1 MTSKKHQ
8 NIYIIGAGI
17 SGLIVAL
24 ELEKNGYHS
33 TIIEASDSVGGRVK
47 TDVYEGYQLDHGF
60 QVLLTS
66 YPAAQKYFN
75 YEELELQKFLPGA
88 VIYENNT
95 SSILGDGFR
104 CFDLLFS
111 TLTTSKVTFGD
122 KLKILKLN
130 RILKNKTLQDIFSK
144 EETTTLQYLKNFGF
158 SQKAICNFFAPFF
171 SGIFL
176 ETTLS
181 TSSRMFEFVYKMFGT
196 GYAAL
201 PKAGIAAIPNQLK
214 NKLKSTTF
222 LFNTKVA
229 SVEKGLIKLSNG
241 DVLGSNMTIIATD
254 SSSLLSNRKST
265 KQEWKSCQT
274 LYFETKKRTITKPLI
289 GLLANEFSLI
299 NNIFYTTSIANNN
312 SSEKELLSVTV
323 VRDHNLHETL
333 LIKEVIRELKEFCGI
348 DVLRFVKMYD
358 IPKALPKL
366 ESLKYAPTKETIE
379 VNDSIILAGDQLCN
393 GSLNAAM
400 LSGELAAKVAL
411 ENLNS

>member
-1 MTSKKHQ
+1 MTSKKHR

-17 SGLIVAL
+17 SGLIAAL
-24 ELEKNGYHS
+24 ELEKHGYHP

-47 TDVYEGYQLDHGF
+47 TDVIEGYQLDYGF

-66 YPAAQKYFN
+66 YPAAQKYLN

-88 VIYENNT
+88 VIFENKST
-95 SSILGDGFR
+95 AILGDGFR
-104 CFDLLFS
+104 SFDLLFS
-111 TLTTSKVTFGD
+111 TLTTNKVTFRD
-122 KLKILKLN
+122 KLKILRLN
-130 RILKNKTLQDIFSK
+130 RILKSKRLEDIFSE

-158 SQKAICNFFAPFF
+158 SQKAIRNFFTPFL

-176 ETTLS
+176 ETTLT

-201 PKAGIAAIPNQLK
+201 PKAGIGAIPNQLK
-214 NKLKSTTF
+214 SKLKSTTF

-229 SVEKGLIKLSNG
+229 SVEKDSIKLSNG
-241 DVLGSNMTIIATD
+241 DVLESNMTIIATD

-274 LYFETKKRTITKPLI
+274 LYFETEKRTITKPLI
-289 GLLANEFSLI
+289 GLIANEFSLI
-299 NNIFYTTSIANNN
+299 NNIFFTTSIAN
-312 SSEKELLSVTV
+312 SSTSKKELLSVTI

-333 LIKEVIRELKEFCGI
+333 LVKEVIKELKEICGI
-348 DVLRFVKMYD
+348 DVIKFLKMYD

>member
-17 SGLIVAL
+17 SGLIAAL
-24 ELEKNGYHS
+24 ELEKNGYHP

-47 TDVYEGYQLDHGF
+47 TDVYEGFQLDHGF

-66 YPAAQKYFN
+66 YPAAQKYLN

-88 VIYENNT
+88 VIFENKS
-95 SSILGDGFR
+95 SSILGDGLRSFN
-104 CFDLLFS
+104 LLFS
-111 TLTTSKVTFGD
+111 TLTTNKVTFGD
-122 KLKILKLN
+122 KFKILRLN
-130 RILKNKTLQDIFSK
+130 RILKNKTLDDIFSE
-144 EETTTLQYLKNFGF
+144 EETTTLEYLKNFGF
-158 SQKAICNFFAPFF
+158 SQKAIHNFFTPFF

-201 PKAGIAAIPNQLK
+201 PKAGIGAIPNQLK

-222 LFNTKVA
+222 LYNTKVA
-229 SVEKGLIKLSNG
+229 SVEKDSIKLSNG
-241 DVLGSNMTIIATD
+241 DVLESNMTIIATD
-254 SSSLLSNRKST
+254 SSNLLSNRKST

-274 LYFETKKRTITKPLI
+274 LYFETLKRTIGKPII

-299 NNIFYTTSIANNN
+299 NNIFFTTSIANNN
-312 SSEKELLSVTV
+312 SSKKELLSVTI

-333 LIKEVIRELKEFCGI
+333 LVKEVIKELREICGI
-348 DVLRFVKMYD
+348 EVSKFVKMFD

-366 ESLKYAPTKETIE
+366 ESLKYAPTRETIE
-379 VNDSIILAGDQLCN
+379 VNESIILAGDQLCN

-400 LSGELAAKVAL
+400 LSGELAAKTVL
-411 ENLNS
+411 EKLQ

>member
-66 YPAAQKYFN
+66 YPAAQKYLN

-130 RILKNKTLQDIFSK
+130 RILKNKTLQDIFSE

-158 SQKAICNFFAPFF
+158 SQKAIRNFFAPFF

>member
-17 SGLIVAL
+17 SGLIAAL

-66 YPAAQKYFN
+66 YPAAQKYLN

-158 SQKAICNFFAPFF
+158 SQKAIRNFFAPFF

-333 LIKEVIRELKEFCGI
+333 LIKEVIRELKEFCRI

-366 ESLKYAPTKETIE
+366 ESLKYAPTKEIIE

>member
-66 YPAAQKYFN
+66 YPAAQKYLN

-111 TLTTSKVTFGD
+111 TLTTSKVTFED

-130 RILKNKTLQDIFSK
+130 RILKNKTLEDIFSE

-158 SQKAICNFFAPFF
+158 SQKAIRNFFAPFF

-411 ENLNS
+411 GNLNS

>member
-66 YPAAQKYFN
+66 YPAAQKYLN
-75 YEELELQKFLPGA
+75 YEELELQKFLPGT

-111 TLTTSKVTFGD
+111 TLTTSKVTFED

-130 RILKNKTLQDIFSK
+130 RILKNKTLQDIFSE

-158 SQKAICNFFAPFF
+158 SQKAIRNFFAPFF